1 MVQVGTGLGILCG
14 AEALW
19 RVQDWAG
26 ARQGGRL
33 LAVPDWLRALE
44 AGSWLQGREAG
55 SRQQLEGSYRRQS
68 MTRQV
73 VGQR

>member
-33 LAVPDWLRALE
+33 LAVPDWLRAQE
-44 AGSWLQGREAG
+44 AGSWVETREAG
-55 SRQQLEGSYRRQS
+55 SHQQLEGLDSRQ
-68 MTRQV
+68 
-73 VGQR
+73 